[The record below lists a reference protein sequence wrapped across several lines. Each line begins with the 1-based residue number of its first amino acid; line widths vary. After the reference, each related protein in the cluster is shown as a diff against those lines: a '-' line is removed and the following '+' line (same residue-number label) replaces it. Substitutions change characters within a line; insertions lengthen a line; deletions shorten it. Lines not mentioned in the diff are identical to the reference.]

1 MILRKNTLN
10 SVATIIP
17 VHIYNSLVKKA
28 INSALNQNYNNNKV
42 YVVINSTETDIE
54 DKINNE
60 FSNDIQIINIKEIG
74 VSYARNAGI
83 THSKSEYVAFLDSD
97 DTWSEDKLT
106 SQIDFMVDNNYFV
119 CGSLMNYITERENS
133 NIYVG
138 NAKFTQEQ
146 VRSAIFMPFPISSLI
161 VKREVLDENN
171 LFSVNLGTNA
181 YAQIEDLELI
191 SRLAY
196 KYKVGVHL
204 KRTGK
209 YLINTKGITSNKLFI
224 QRSAGYMLSD
234 MRKEGNEGFIDN
246 FSYKVVKSRK
256 IYHELFRYRMIE
268 SYVNKKYLSSLFF
281 TLIIIMLKPLLTIK
295 KIYQKNITS

>member
-17 VHIYNSLVKKA
+17 VHTYNSLVIKA
-28 INSALNQNYNNNKV
+28 INSALNQNYDNNKV
-42 YVVINSTETDIE
+42 YVVINSTEIDLE
-54 DKINNE
+54 DKIHNE
-60 FSNDIQIINIKEIG
+60 FSNDIQIINIKERG

-146 VRSAIFMPFPISSLI
+146 VRRAIFMPFPISSLI
-161 VKREVLDENN
+161 VKREVLDVND
-171 LFSVNLGTNA
+171 LFSVNLGSNA

-224 QRSAGYMLSD
+224 QSSNISFGT
-234 MRKEGNEGFIDN
+234 N
-246 FSYKVVKSRK
+246 
-256 IYHELFRYRMIE
+256 
-268 SYVNKKYLSSLFF
+268 SYVLNS
-281 TLIIIMLKPLLTIK
+281 
-295 KIYQKNITS
+295 